1 MKRILSITLAAF
13 ILLVSLASCQAP
25 NNENDCP
32 EQAIVEAGFGDRS
45 SIPSGAQVPPSVWT
59 GLFCAYRFDNCVYD
73 SKNIKFNI
81 FFSAVD
87 RYIIEENVA
96 STPVYVKIRNST
108 GTEIILHEFT
118 LDEIYVDKYSMHRDE
133 NKRLVYNYS
142 EEFTLTE
149 ELLSNDKGYVTI
161 EIIQPRQ
168 EGKHCYGGSSVRF
181 YYKVENDKVL
191 ISSKQ
196 NY

>member
-1 MKRILSITLAAF
+1 MKRILSITLAVF
-13 ILLVSLASCQAP
+13 ILLVSLVSCQSP
-25 NNENDCP
+25 NNNCP
-32 EQAIVEAGFGDRS
+32 EQTPVEAGFGDRS
-45 SIPSGAQVPPSVWT
+45 SIPSGALVPPSVWT

-87 RYIIEENVA
+87 RNMIEKNVA
-96 STPVYVKIRNST
+96 STPVYVKIKNST
-108 GTEIILHEFT
+108 GKEIILHEFT

-133 NKRLVYNYS
+133 NGKRVYHYS

-161 EIIQPRQ
+161 EIIQPYE
-168 EGKHCYGGSSVRF
+168 EGKHCYGDSRVSF
-181 YYKVENDKVL
+181 YYKVENGKVRVSTL
-191 ISSKQ
+191 RI
-196 NY
+196 Y

>member
-1 MKRILSITLAAF
+1 MKKYLSITLAVF

-25 NNENDCP
+25 NNEDDCP
-32 EQAIVEAGFGDRS
+32 EQTIVEAGFGDRS
-45 SIPSGAQVPPSVWT
+45 SVPSGAQVPPSEWT

-73 SKNIKFNI
+73 SKNINFNI

-96 STPVYVKIRNST
+96 STPIYVKIKNNT
-108 GTEIILHEFT
+108 GKEIILHEFT

-133 NKRLVYNYS
+133 KGKWVYHYS
-142 EEFTLTE
+142 EELTLTE

-161 EIIQPRQ
+161 EIRQSHQ
-168 EGKHCYGGSSVRF
+168 EGKQCYGGSFVRF
-181 YYKVENDKVL
+181 YYKIENGKVR